1 MSTISFLSRVNGF
14 SAISPEDLSKIA
26 EQVEERSYKEGEY
39 LIRKGEAGDSM
50 HVIVKGTVA
59 VPILDAD
66 GQNKMV
72 VHLGSTDLVGE
83 MALLTGERRSAD
95 VIAEGPVTTLLL
107 NRDTLQPL
115 LRAHPPLARFLTE
128 ILGKR
133 LEQSQISR
141 VGKYRLLG
149 KLGEGATA
157 KVYEGIHPALN
168 RLVAIKMLSHSL
180 LFDSNFQERFL
191 QEARTIAGLT
201 HPNIVQIFDTE
212 SAYAT
217 YFIVMEKVDG
227 TDLSKMLASRRTI
240 PAAECMDILRQMSEA
255 LCYAHGQDIV
265 HRDVKPANTAVDKS
279 GGVKLMDFGIAKPVP
294 KSPTGERAKTVE
306 GTPRYL
312 APEAA
317 VGKVVD
323 GRADIYSLGIMAY
336 EMVTG
341 RVPFYADSI
350 RELLQMHVRKEPVDV
365 AKLQP
370 GIPSGLRDFIMG
382 ALIKRPDER
391 LSDWGEISSLLGAR
405 KSQVVSSLRTD
416 LVSEVLSV
424 SYPPPA
430 TEEVRDVFS
439 RFGDELLGIDGVSV
453 QRAVMRP
460 VVDDFLSGGDD
471 DELSDEETRPRTGSN
486 DTRAMGTTMV
496 E

>member
-1 MSTISFLSRVNGF
+1 MSTVSILSQVNGF
-14 SAISPEDLSKIA
+14 NAISPEDLGKIA
-26 EQVEERSYKEGEY
+26 EQVEERSYKQGEY
-39 LIRKGEAGDSM
+39 LIRRGEAGDSM
-50 HVIVKGTVA
+50 HVIVRGKVA
-59 VPILDAD
+59 VSIVDDD
-66 GQNKMV
+66 GQSKMV
-72 VHLGSTDLVGE
+72 VHLGPMDMVGE
-83 MALLTGERRSAD
+83 MALLTGERRNAD
-95 VIAEGPVTTLLL
+95 VIAEEPVTTLML

-212 SAYAT
+212 AAYAT
-217 YFIVMEKVDG
+217 YFIIMEKVDG
-227 TDLSKMLASRRTI
+227 TDLSKMLAVRRTL
-240 PAAECMDILRQMSEA
+240 PAAECMDILRQMSLA
-255 LCYAHGQDIV
+255 LEYAHGQDIV
-265 HRDVKPANTAVDKS
+265 HRDVKPANTAVDPS
-279 GGVKLMDFGIAKPVP
+279 GGVKLMDFGIAKPIP
-294 KSPTGERAKTVE
+294 RSPSGERAKTVE

-317 VGKVVD
+317 VGKIVD

-350 RELLQMHVRKEPVDV
+350 RELLQMHVRQQPVDV
-365 AKLQP
+365 AKLKP
-370 GIPSGLRDFIMG
+370 DIPSDLREFIMG

-391 LSDWGEISSLLGAR
+391 LSDWGQIKALLGGR
-405 KSQVVSSLRTD
+405 KSVPVRSLRSD
-416 LVSEVLSV
+416 LVSEMLNVA
-424 SYPPPA
+424 YPPAA
-430 TEEVRDVFS
+430 TEQVRDVFA
-439 RFGDELLGIDGVSV
+439 RFGDELLGIDGVAV
-453 QRAVMRP
+453 QRAVLRP
-460 VVDDFLSGGDD
+460 VVDDFLIGAVDD
-471 DELSDEETRPRTGSN
+471 ADN
-486 DTRAMGTTMV
+486 DSKPSAIGESTRAMGTTMID
-496 E
+496 

>member
-1 MSTISFLSRVNGF
+1 MSTVSFLSKVNGF
-14 SAISPEDLSKIA
+14 SAISPDELTKIA
-26 EQVEERSYKEGEY
+26 EQVTERTYAQGEY
-39 LIRKGEAGDSM
+39 LIRRGEAGDSM
-50 HVIVKGTVA
+50 HIIVTGKVA
-59 VPILDAD
+59 VPILDSE
-66 GQNKMV
+66 GQSKMV
-72 VHLGSTDLVGE
+72 VHLGPTDLVGE

-95 VIAEGPVTTLLL
+95 VIAEEKVTTLML

-115 LRAHPPLARFLTE
+115 LRAYPLLARFLTE

-180 LFDSNFQERFL
+180 LFDKSFQERFL

-227 TDLSKMLASRRTI
+227 TDLAKLLSVRRTL
-240 PAAECMDILRQMSEA
+240 PAAECLDILRQMAEGLA
-255 LCYAHGQDIV
+255 YAHGQGIV
-265 HRDVKPANTAVDKS
+265 HRDVKPANTAVDKA
-279 GGVKLMDFGIAKPVP
+279 GGVKLMDFGIARPIP

-323 GRADIYSLGIMAY
+323 GRADIYSLGVMAY

-341 RVPFYADSI
+341 RVPFYADTI
-350 RELLQMHVRKEPVDV
+350 RELLQMHVRKQPVDV
-365 AKLQP
+365 SKLAP
-370 GIPSGLRDFIMG
+370 EIPANLQEFIMG

-391 LSDWGEISSLLGAR
+391 LSDWNYIRKLLGGDKTSAETGGVR
-405 KSQVVSSLRTD
+405 RD
-416 LVSEVLSV
+416 LVSEVVSV
-424 SYPPPA
+424 AYPPDC
-430 TEEVRDVFS
+430 TERVRDVLG
-439 RFGDELLGIDGVSV
+439 RFGDELLGIGGVEV
-453 QRAVMRP
+453 HRAVMR
-460 VVDDFLSGGDD
+460 VVIDDFLGDGS
-471 DELSDEETRPRTGSN
+471 EPEEPEPASAPQERETGV
-486 DTRAMGTTMV
+486 MGTTMV
-496 E
+496 D

>member
-1 MSTISFLSRVNGF
+1 MSTVSFLSQVNGF
-14 SAISPEDLSKIA
+14 NAISPDELGRIV
-26 EQVEERSYKEGEY
+26 EQVEERSYEEGDY
-39 LIRKGEAGDSM
+39 LIRRGEEGDSM
-50 HVIVKGTVA
+50 HVIVTGKVA
-59 VPILDAD
+59 VPILD
-66 GQNKMV
+66 GEGHPKMV
-72 VHLGSTDLVGE
+72 VHLGPSDLVGE

-95 VIAEGPVTTLLL
+95 VIAEEPVTTLMLS
-107 NRDTLQPL
+107 RDTLQPL

-128 ILGKR
+128 ILGQR

-180 LFDSNFQERFL
+180 LFDSSFQERFL

-227 TDLSKMLASRRTI
+227 TDLAKMLAARRTI
-240 PAAECMDILRQMSEA
+240 PPAECMDILCQMSAA
-255 LCYAHGQDIV
+255 LSHAHGQGIV
-265 HRDVKPANTAVDKS
+265 HRDVKPANTAVSKS
-279 GGVKLMDFGIAKPVP
+279 GNVKLMDFGIAKPIP
-294 KSPTGERAKTVE
+294 KTPSAQRAKTVE

-341 RVPFYADSI
+341 RVPFYADTI
-350 RELLQMHVRKEPVDV
+350 RELLQMHVRKAPVDV

-370 GIPSGLRDFIMG
+370 GIPSGLREFIMG

-391 LSDWGEISSLLGAR
+391 LSDWKRIQELLGAGR
-405 KSQVVSSLRTD
+405 KTGPVASLRTD
-416 LVSEVLSV
+416 LVAEVLNVAYPPAAADEVSEVLS
-424 SYPPPA
+424 
-430 TEEVRDVFS
+430 RFS
-439 RFGDELLGIDGVSV
+439 DELLGVDGVAL
-453 QRAVMRP
+453 QRAVLRP
-460 VVDDFLSGGDD
+460 VLDDFLTGAAQDMDADPRPSSGSG
-471 DELSDEETRPRTGSN
+471 

-496 E
+496 D